1 MQNLYNLV
9 KQICTASQLIHLV
22 THWKGCSF
30 QVGKH
35 RIHLSSC
42 ASCLSRPTPC
52 SRSVA
57 LSSSSGVARQG
68 NTLWHLAKAATEQL
82 KEHDKEPKLLFP
94 DPTTRT
100 SGANDSVRP
109 QVQNTGLKRSLT
121 DIQVSPALQVLC
133 PHPKGPCLYCW
144 HKRDLHV
151 IDDVAYLV
159 RSLERLHSWA
169 PSFF

>member
-1 MQNLYNLV
+1 M
-9 KQICTASQLIHLV
+9 
-22 THWKGCSF
+22 
-30 QVGKH
+30 
-35 RIHLSSC
+35 
-42 ASCLSRPTPC
+42 
-52 SRSVA
+52 
-57 LSSSSGVARQG
+57 
-68 NTLWHLAKAATEQL
+68 EQL

-100 SGANDSVRP
+100 AGANDSVRP

-144 HKRDLHV
+144 HKGDLHV

-159 RSLERLHSWA
+159 RSHERLHS
-169 PSFF
+169 